1 MRKQTILL
9 LSVLVVLTCA
19 APACQD
25 EKVPVFDQ
33 TNPSYSTS
41 PQQLGNWFE
50 ELTAIVQLQ
59 GTSGPE
65 ASRVFAY
72 ASIAFYEGFAL
83 SDKTMRTL
91 EGQLAGL
98 EDLPRVVEGQEYNFG
113 IIAESAMTEVLQH
126 GFNGSLAQNV
136 IRSTYQN
143 HENRYADLGVVKP
156 IIDRSRDHGKLLGQL
171 IIEWMDADGFDAALN
186 CDDTLSSA
194 PNTWQPTPPDA
205 LAAQLPCWGQLR
217 PFTFAGQQLGQICAS
232 FFPVPVSNVP
242 TSAYMVQVQ
251 DLLQTSQNLTQQQ
264 RDVALYWRD
273 AEGSYSAPGHY
284 MALFRDLIAQ
294 KQLSGKQTAIM
305 FAQLCI
311 AMADVHIIMYR
322 DKYAYARPR
331 PITFIRANGYPNWTS
346 FNLNPPTPEFPSVQ
360 AGLGYAAGQVFTNI
374 YGNQPFTDNSMARF
388 GFAARSYSDF
398 NAMADEVALAQ
409 VYGGTNYRATALAAE
424 YTARCIAQRS
434 NELFLNQ

>member
-9 LSVLVVLTCA
+9 LSVLVVLVGAT
-19 APACQD
+19 PACQE
-25 EKVPVFDQ
+25 EKEPVFDQ

-72 ASIAFYEGFAL
+72 ASIAFYEGFAM
-83 SDKTMRTL
+83 SDRSMRTL

-98 EDLPRVVEGQEYNFG
+98 EDLPRITVGQEYNFG
-113 IIAESAMTEVLQH
+113 IIAEAAMTEVLQH
-126 GFNGSLAQNV
+126 GFKGSLAQNV

-156 IIDRSRDHGKLLGQL
+156 IIERSRDHGKLLGQL
-171 IIEWMDADGFDAALN
+171 IMEWMDVDGIDAVLN
-186 CDDTLSSA
+186 CNDTLSSA

-217 PFTFAGQQLGQICAS
+217 PFTFNQQELGQICAS
-232 FFPVPVSNVP
+232 FFPVPVSTLP
-242 TSAYMVQVQ
+242 TSAYMVQVD
-251 DLLQTSQNLTQQQ
+251 DLLQTSQNLTQEQ
-264 RDVALYWRD
+264 RDMARYWYD
-273 AEGSYSAPGHY
+273 EENSFTAPGHY
-284 MALFRDLIAQ
+284 MALFRDLISQ
-294 KQLSGKQTAIM
+294 KQLSGKQTATM

-311 AMADVHIIMYR
+311 AMADVHIVMYH

-331 PITFIRANGYPNWTS
+331 PITFIRNNGQPNWS
-346 FNLNPPTPEFPSVQ
+346 SYNKNPPTPEFPSIK

-374 YGNQPFTDNSMARF
+374 YGNEPFTDNSLARF
-388 GFAARSYSDF
+388 GFSSRSYANF